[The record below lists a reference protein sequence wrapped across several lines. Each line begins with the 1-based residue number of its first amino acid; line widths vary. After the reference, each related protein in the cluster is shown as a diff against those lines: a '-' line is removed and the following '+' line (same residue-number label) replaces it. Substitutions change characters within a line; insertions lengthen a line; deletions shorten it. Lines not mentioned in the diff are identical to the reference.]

1 MSSGYNIETMDQFMP
16 IATFDAVY
24 LVDLCQPLLE
34 VARKRFKERRWKNVH
49 VVHCDATKFELPLDK
64 YGRQCKAALITMSYS
79 LSMVRRMIFARKA
92 RFELIDVTSL
102 DSPVSRYPGPDAR
115 YAGS

>member
-1 MSSGYNIETMDQFMP
+1 MP
-16 IATFDAVY
+16 IAAFDAVY
-24 LVDLCQPLLE
+24 LVDLCKPLLE

-79 LSMVRRMIFARKA
+79 LSMVSSMMSVEAEAPTYNLSDLPF
-92 RFELIDVTSL
+92 
-102 DSPVSRYPGPDAR
+102 VSRSPHITLHWIR
-115 YAGS
+115 CTICWILKE

>member
-1 MSSGYNIETMDQFMP
+1 MDQFMP
-16 IATFDAVY
+16 IAAFDAVY
-24 LVDLCQPLLE
+24 LVDLCKPLLE

-79 LSMVRRMIFARKA
+79 LSMVSSTIPLTV
-92 RFELIDVTSL
+92 EGS
-102 DSPVSRYPGPDAR
+102 DSGLNGVASYP
-115 YAGS
+115 